1 MSAATVLADLT
12 GTAATGDPDR
22 RIPVSLALHRS
33 STTDLHGE
41 QVAS

>member
-22 RIPVSLALHRS
+22 RIPVSLALHWRLS
-33 STTDLHGE
+33 INVRGE
-41 QVAS
+41 QVSS